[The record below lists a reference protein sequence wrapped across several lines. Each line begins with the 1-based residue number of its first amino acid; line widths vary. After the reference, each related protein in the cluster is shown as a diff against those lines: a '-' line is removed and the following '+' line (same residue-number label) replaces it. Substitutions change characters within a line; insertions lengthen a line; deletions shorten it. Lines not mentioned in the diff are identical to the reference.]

1 MNRNT
6 PEDLVNDLI
15 HRGKS
20 LACDEDGFVTLTDKE
35 GNTYVAQTNKE
46 ERNRYEKTGKKLSQ
60 VKKEKKESEK
70 KADTTEKKEEK
81 EDLFEKYWAESAS
94 AGLYQKRKEAEE
106 NKKTEESKKS
116 EQKNTEPEKSSFKE
130 KLRKILS
137 TPFKKSRSD
146 STYHKVN
153 PERIRSVVS
162 KLNPDD
168 PKTEEA
174 LKELEK
180 YYNEG
185 QAWAVK
191 EVVDNIDNY
200 TSNPESYERKLKAN
214 EKSLN
219 KSLDIFNKVTDKI
232 NSLVQNDLK
241 KFTDFMYERG
251 KTFGSK
257 LSKEQIGEKIK
268 NMLKEGR
275 LRSLMES
282 RGFKSEGLR
291 LADKIAYTKN
301 SLKSSLESIKNFN
314 PARAPLFS
322 INLQKQYIK
331 DLKNDVEN
339 YLKANNMAMDS
350 AEYLEIMEL
359 LNQIDSS
366 DDIAQDSALEK
377 YFDNLF

>member
-1 MNRNT
+1 M
-6 PEDLVNDLI
+6 
-15 HRGKS
+15 K
-20 LACDEDGFVTLTDKE
+20 DGFATLVDSE
-35 GNTYVAQTNKE
+35 GQPYVANLNPKE
-46 ERNRYEKTGKKLSQ
+46 KERYSETGKPLSQ
-60 VKKEKKESEK
+60 VKKEEKAKKEQEQK
-70 KADTTEKKEEK
+70 EAEAKAKKEKEK

-185 QAWAVK
+185 QAWAVN
-191 EVVDNIDNY
+191 EVVNNIDNY

-219 KSLDIFNKVTDKI
+219 QSLDVFNKAADKI
-232 NSLVQNDLK
+232 DGLVQNDLK

-291 LADKIAYTKN
+291 LTDKIAYTKN

-339 YLKANNMAMDS
+339 YLKANNIAMDS
-350 AEYLEIMEL
+350 AEFKEIQSMLDDL
-359 LNQIDSS
+359 LTD
-366 DDIAQDSALEK
+366 
-377 YFDNLF
+377 FDL

>member
-1 MNRNT
+1 MSDII
-6 PEDLVNDLI
+6 EEF
-15 HRGKS
+15 
-20 LACDEDGFVTLTDKE
+20 LAEFLAQDEDGFVTLTDKN
-35 GNTYVAQTNKE
+35 GNPYKANLNE
-46 ERNRYEKTGKKLSQ
+46 SEKQRFAETKKPLSK
-60 VKKEKKESEK
+60 VKKEQKETSEK
-70 KADTTEKKEEK
+70 KTEEKKEE
-81 EDLFEKYWAESAS
+81 EDTFKKYWEESIGATI
-94 AGLYQKRKEAEE
+94 AQKRKENEKKPEE
-106 NKKTEESKKS
+106 KKTEPKKS
-116 EQKNTEPEKSSFKE
+116 G
-130 KLRKILS
+130 LRDRLSKIFS
-137 TPFKKSRSD
+137 IPFKKKDTGYQEINLDR
-146 STYHKVN
+146 TKNV
-153 PERIRSVVS
+153 IS
-162 KLNPDD
+162 KLNPNDHR
-168 PKTEEA
+168 TEEA

-185 QAWAVK
+185 QAWAVN
-191 EVVDNIDNY
+191 EIVNNIDNY

-219 KSLDIFNKVTDKI
+219 KSLDIFNKVADKI
-232 NSLVQNDLK
+232 DGLVQNDLK
-241 KFTDFMYERG
+241 KFTDFMYEKG

-291 LADKIAYTKN
+291 LANKIADTKN

-322 INLQKQYIK
+322 INLQKQHIK

-350 AEYLEIMEL
+350 ADFAEIQAL
-359 LNQIDSS
+359 LNQIEEDM
-366 DDIAQDSALEK
+366 AQDSVLTA
-377 YFDNLF
+377 YFDNVNLF